1 MRFLLTIFYLI
12 VINTTFAQET
22 LDSIKPVKISFLDSI
37 KKTFIHDETAA
48 CVDASFINELTNK
61 ELFNELILDLEN
73 FDFETPI
80 NYDELPTELLK
91 ERLKILDAKSDFD
104 IAYNP
109 GLENVIKYYL
119 KNRKKSTE
127 RLMGLAE
134 YYFPL
139 YESTLAKHNVPLE
152 IKYLSIVESALN
164 PKAVSRVGATGL
176 WQFMYGT
183 GKEYGLE
190 IDTYYDERS
199 DPIKSS
205 EAACEYMKRMYKIF
219 GDWDLCLA
227 SYNAGPGNVSKA
239 IRRSGGKQNYW
250 NIRPFLPKE
259 TQGYVPAFLATMYM
273 FEFHKEHGLKPH
285 KPVANLYAT
294 DTIMIKNKIT
304 FKQISQLLDISE
316 EHIKFFNPI
325 YKRDVIPYIKGKPL
339 YLRLPVDKIAVF
351 TSNEDKMYAYAN
363 YEFNKR
369 EKFNY
374 KEKELVS
381 RENSGDDNFKIIESV
396 KYHKVNKNETLGSI
410 ASQYNVSQSEIKK
423 WNGLRKS
430 KLKRGANLKI
440 ITEERIALS
449 TKTSDSINKNGET
462 IVAKNSSEIEDFK
475 TEEKTTYKK
484 VERTK
489 THRVKKNETLSQIAS
504 AYNVTQAEIKK
515 WNGLKKS
522 SLNKG
527 AKLKII
533 TEETIAVKTR
543 VVSPKIE
550 KIIIEKP
557 ISEEDKKTNV
567 VANSLNEEVKE
578 EVQNINNTIIT
589 STSENIDTTKELP
602 ILHIVSKGEVLNSI
616 AKKYNVDVDSIK
628 KYNKINKRGIYE
640 GQKLMIFKYGSF
652 NENNI
657 DQKQIVEKEEKQSS
671 INYHIVKKEETL
683 YALSRKYNL
692 SINQIKELNNLK
704 RDELKVGERLL
715 IQNDIE
721 TEAKSNSKET
731 KRQKE
736 IKKPKEIV
744 YKVKKGDTLIKIA
757 NKHDNVSVEDLRKWN
772 NLKNSEIQPGMK
784 LKIKA

>member
-1 MRFLLTIFYLI
+1 MKFLYTIFTLI
-12 VINTTFAQET
+12 VINTLSAQET
-22 LDSIKPVKISFLDSI
+22 IDSIRPIKISFLDSI

-48 CVDASFINELTNK
+48 CVDASIIKEFTNK

-73 FDFETPI
+73 FDFETPVD
-80 NYDELPTELLK
+80 YDELSTELLK
-91 ERLKILDAKSDFD
+91 ERLKILDDKTDFD

-139 YESTLAKHNVPLE
+139 YESALAKHNVPLE

-190 IDTYYDERS
+190 IDTYIDERS
-199 DPIKSS
+199 DPLKSS

-273 FEFHKEHGLKPH
+273 FEFHKEHGLKPN
-285 KPVANLYAT
+285 KPVANLYTT

-325 YKRDVIPYIKGKPL
+325 YKRDVIPFIKNKPL
-339 YLRLPVDKIAVF
+339 FLRLPVDKIAVF

-369 EKFNY
+369 EKHNY
-374 KEKELVS
+374 KEKEVITIA
-381 RENSGDDNFKIIESV
+381 NSGVETFKIIEKV
-396 KYHKVNKNETLGSI
+396 KYHDVEKGETLSEI
-410 ASQYNVSQSEIKK
+410 ASKYNVS
-423 WNGLRKS
+423 
-430 KLKRGANLKI
+430 
-440 ITEERIALS
+440 LS
-449 TKTSDSINKNGET
+449 
-462 IVAKNSSEIEDFK
+462 
-475 TEEKTTYKK
+475 
-484 VERTK
+484 
-489 THRVKKNETLSQIAS
+489 
-504 AYNVTQAEIKK
+504 EIKK
-515 WNGLKKS
+515 WNGLKK
-522 SLNKG
+522 NTAKKG

-533 TEETIAVKTR
+533 SEERITITPKKQDTLVKTETAIVATENKNENIISTDIKKPEIKEILER
-543 VVSPKIE
+543 VVTETKIY
-550 KIIIEKP
+550 KP
-557 ISEEDKKTNV
+557 
-567 VANSLNEEVKE
+567 EVKKKDN
-578 EVQNINNTIIT
+578 EVVIYHTVKKGEGLIAIANKYNTTLEFIKNNNTI
-589 STSENIDTTKELP
+589 
-602 ILHIVSKGEVLNSI
+602 SK
-616 AKKYNVDVDSIK
+616 K
-628 KYNKINKRGIYE
+628 GIFK
-640 GQKLMIFKYGSF
+640 GQKLVIFTSSESEKNQDSK
-652 NENNI
+652 NI
-657 DQKQIVEKEEKQSS
+657 AQN
-671 INYHIVKKEETL
+671 NYHIVKSEESL
-683 YALSRKYNL
+683 FSLSKKYDI
-692 SINQIKELNNLK
+692 SINNLK
-704 RDELKVGERLL
+704 KINNLNRDDLKIGEKLL
-715 IQNDIE
+715 ISE
-721 TEAKSNSKET
+721 TMRNELLSNTDSKET
-731 KRQKE
+731 KKQKE
-736 IKKPKEIV
+736 NKKQKDIS
-744 YKVKKGDTLIKIA
+744 YKVKNGDTLIKIA
-757 NKHDNVSVEDLRKWN
+757 NKYENVTVEDLRKWN
-772 NLKNSEIQPGMK
+772 NLKKNDVLKKGDV

>member
-1 MRFLLTIFYLI
+1 MRFLLTIFSLI
-12 VINTTFAQET
+12 VINTSFAQET
-22 LDSIKPVKISFLDSI
+22 LDSIRPVKISFLDSI
-37 KKTFIHDETAA
+37 KKTFVHDETAA
-48 CVDASFINELTNK
+48 CVDASYISELTNK
-61 ELFNELILDLEN
+61 ELFNELIQDLEN
-73 FDFETPI
+73 FDFETPV

-91 ERLKILDAKSDFD
+91 ERLKILDAKTDFD

-339 YLRLPVDKIAVF
+339 YLRLPVNKIAVF
-351 TSNEDKMYAYAN
+351 TSNEDKIYAYAN

-369 EKFNY
+369 EKYNY

-381 RENSGDDNFKIIESV
+381 RTDIGDGNFKIIERV

-410 ASQYNVSQSEIKK
+410 ASRYNVSQSEIKK

-430 KLKRGANLKI
+430 KLNKGTNLKI
-440 ITEERIALS
+440 ITEERIAL
-449 TKTSDSINKNGET
+449 TPKTTDSISNKVET
-462 IVAKNSSEIEDFK
+462 IIAKNSTEAIDLK
-475 TEEKTTYKK
+475 TEEKTTYKT
-484 VERTK
+484 VEKTK
-489 THRVKKNETLSQIAS
+489 THIVKRNETLSGIAS
-504 AYNVTQAEIKK
+504 SYNVTQAEIKK

-522 SLNKG
+522 TLNKG

-533 TEETIAVKTR
+533 TEETIAVKSK
-543 VVSPKIE
+543 VEKPKTD
-550 KIIIEKP
+550 KFIIEKP
-557 ISEEDKKTNV
+557 KTEETINTDVVIS
-567 VANSLNEEVKE
+567 NSNNEKVKE
-578 EVQNINNTIIT
+578 EIQNNNNTITT
-589 STSENIDTTKELP
+589 SSIEKELTDELP
-602 ILHIVSKGEVLNSI
+602 ILHTVIKGEVLNSI
-616 AKKYNVDVDSIK
+616 ARKYNVDVDSIK
-628 KYNKINKRGIYE
+628 KYNKINKKGIYE
-640 GQKLMIFKYGSF
+640 GQKLMIFKYEIF
-652 NENNI
+652 KEDENNI
-657 DQKQIVEKEEKQSS
+657 NEKQIVEKEEKST
-671 INYHIVKKEETL
+671 NYHIVEKEETL
-683 YALSRKYNL
+683 YALSRKYDL
-692 SINQIKELNNLK
+692 SINKIKELNNLK
-704 RDELKVGERLL
+704 RDELRTGEKLL
-715 IQNDIE
+715 I
-721 TEAKSNSKET
+721 KET
-731 KRQKE
+731 YQKE
-736 IKKPKEIV
+736 SINNSYETKKQKETKKPKEII

-757 NKHDNVSVEDLRKWN
+757 NKHDNVTVDDLRKWN
-772 NLKNSEIQPGMK
+772 NLKSSEIQPGMK

>member
-1 MRFLLTIFYLI
+1 MRFLLTIFSLI
-12 VINTTFAQET
+12 VINTSFAQET
-22 LDSIKPVKISFLDSI
+22 LDSIRPVKISFLDSI
-37 KKTFIHDETAA
+37 KKTFVHDETAA

-61 ELFNELILDLEN
+61 ELFNELVLDLEN
-73 FDFETPI
+73 FDFETPV

-91 ERLKILDAKSDFD
+91 ERLKILDDKTDFD

-285 KPVANLYAT
+285 KPVANLYTT

-316 EHIKFFNPI
+316 EHIRFFNPI

-339 YLRLPVDKIAVF
+339 FLRLPVDKIAVF

-363 YEFNKR
+363 YEFNKK
-369 EKFNY
+369 EKYNY
-374 KEKELVS
+374 KEKELVY
-381 RENSGDDNFKIIESV
+381 RTNSGDSNFKIIEKV

-410 ASQYNVSQSEIKK
+410 ASRYNVSQSEIKK
-423 WNGLRKS
+423 WNGLRKG

-440 ITEERIALS
+440 ITEERIAL
-449 TKTSDSINKNGET
+449 TPKTTDSINNKVET
-462 IVAKNSSEIEDFK
+462 IIAKNSNEVENVKI
-475 TEEKTTYKK
+475 EEKTTYKK
-484 VERTK
+484 VEKTK
-489 THRVKKNETLSQIAS
+489 THIVKRNETLSGIAS
-504 AYNVTQAEIKK
+504 SYNVTQAEIKK

-522 SLNKG
+522 TLNKG

-533 TEETIAVKTR
+533 TEETIAVKSK
-543 VVSPKIE
+543 VEKPKTE
-550 KIIIEKP
+550 KFIIEKP
-557 ISEEDKKTNV
+557 KTEETIKTDVVIS
-567 VANSLNEEVKE
+567 NSDNEKVKE
-578 EVQNINNTIIT
+578 EIQNNNNKITIY
-589 STSENIDTTKELP
+589 SEEKEIIEELP
-602 ILHIVSKGEVLNSI
+602 ILHTVNKGEVLNSI
-616 AKKYNVDVDSIK
+616 ARKYNVDVDSIK
-628 KYNKINKRGIYE
+628 KYNKINKKGIYE
-640 GQKLMIFKYGSF
+640 GQKLMIFQYGNYKE

-657 DQKQIVEKEEKQSS
+657 NKKQIEEKEDKST
-671 INYHIVKKEETL
+671 NYNIVEKEETL
-683 YALSRKYNL
+683 YALSRKYDL
-692 SINQIKELNNLK
+692 SINKIKELNNLK
-704 RDELKVGERLL
+704 REELRTGEKLL
-715 IQNDIE
+715 I
-721 TEAKSNSKET
+721 KET
-731 KRQKE
+731 SQKE
-736 IKKPKEIV
+736 SIKNSYETKKQKETKKPKEII

-757 NKHDNVSVEDLRKWN
+757 NKHDNVTVDDLRKWN
-772 NLKNSEIQPGMK
+772 NLKSSEIQPGMK